1 MKRTYTYQV
10 NGLDTT
16 AVYDDNTVEQIFIPL
31 LKKWSILHQ
40 QMKRRIIIFLS
51 APPGVG
57 KTTTAQFLEYLSKE
71 WKEVEEIQA
80 VGLDG
85 FHYHQE
91 YILSHDI
98 EVDGCKVPMKDVKG
112 CPETFDIKKLK
123 EKIGCL
129 KKGDTKWPVYDR
141 KIHDVRENA
150 VDVKK
155 EIVLIEGNWLLLKE
169 KPWDT
174 LIKECDDSVFIS
186 ADETLLKER
195 LIHRKMMG
203 GLNRKEAE
211 AFYEKSDRK
220 NIRRLMNAHWQTGEM
235 LVMDQD
241 GSYMRKL
248 EGESV

>member
-1 MKRTYTYQV
+1 MKQTYTYEV
-10 NGLDTT
+10 NGFQIHAEYEEKDIET
-16 AVYDDNTVEQIFIPL
+16 IFIPL
-31 LKKWSILHQ
+31 LKKWKEMQ
-40 QMKRRIIIFLS
+40 KKAGRRILVFLS
-51 APPGVG
+51 APPGTG
-57 KTTTAQFLEYLSKE
+57 KTTLVQFLEYLSE
-71 WKEVEEIQA
+71 QEADMEPIQA
-80 VGLDG
+80 IGLDG

-169 KPWDT
+169 KPWDI